1 MVSKASPVPRKRDYK
16 AEYQRR
22 IANAAKRGLS
32 RSQAR
37 GHARAGE
44 NSVRAKPVQSDD
56 RLEDA
61 LKLLR
66 QTGNQSRAAKEA
78 GVSAE
83 RFRRFLRSNAL
94 AERQGRQWLIT
105 DNRSR
110 RMTVITDGDAIAL
123 TLRDFEQSSLNGKHQ
138 AAVGMFLRTNDADLL
153 APFEGRSVI
162 DAAGKAHPLET
173 DPNALYRIDNAGGE
187 EFHQIYRLIT

>member
-1 MVSKASPVPRKRDYK
+1 MVSKASPVARTRDYK

-61 LKLLR
+61 LRLLR
-66 QTGNQSRAAKEA
+66 QTGNQSRAAKDA

-83 RFRRFLRSNAL
+83 RFRRFLRSNDL
-94 AERQGRQWLIT
+94 AERQGRQWRIT
-105 DNRSR
+105 DNRIREMPVLTGGER
-110 RMTVITDGDAIAL
+110 RQIL
-123 TLRDFEQSSLNGKHQ
+123 LRDFEQASLNGRHL
-138 AAVGMFLRTNDADLL
+138 AAADAFINTQDLELL
-153 APFEGRSVI
+153 APFVGQSVI
-162 DAAGKAHPLET
+162 DADGRAHPLET
-173 DPNALYRIDNAGGE
+173 DPNALYRLANAGGE
-187 EFHQIYRLIT
+187 EFHAIYQLIT